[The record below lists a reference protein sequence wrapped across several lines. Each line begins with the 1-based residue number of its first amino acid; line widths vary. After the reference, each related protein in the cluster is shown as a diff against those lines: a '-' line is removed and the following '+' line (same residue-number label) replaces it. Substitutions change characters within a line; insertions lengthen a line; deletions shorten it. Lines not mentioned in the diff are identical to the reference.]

1 MEYLLKFGFSY
12 ASRTYYKMNITEFLN
27 IMDLT
32 PEEDRALLCSTSA
45 TLALCCLYRGFFLTK
60 TICVCTYRRLIR
72 GSTPPSVASTRSSKD
87 EDTKEEPIYVGDL
100 SEHVIL
106 RSIEPASFEKE
117 KVLTQVNSIV

>member
-12 ASRTYYKMNITEFLN
+12 ASRTYYKMNITDFLN

-60 TICVCTYRRLIR
+60 KICVCGYLHMSRRFKQRSTYVS
-72 GSTPPSVASTRSSKD
+72 STAGNVGKN
-87 EDTKEEPIYVGDL
+87 EKESIYVGGL
-100 SEHVIL
+100 SEHVI
-106 RSIEPASFEKE
+106 EPAVKPFEKDNVE
-117 KVLTQVNSIV
+117 KLNMV